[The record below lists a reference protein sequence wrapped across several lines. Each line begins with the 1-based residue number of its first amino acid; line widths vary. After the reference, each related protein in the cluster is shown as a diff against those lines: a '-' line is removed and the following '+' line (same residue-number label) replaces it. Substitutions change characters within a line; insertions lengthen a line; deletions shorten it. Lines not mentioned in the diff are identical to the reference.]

1 MIQRNIS
8 AKDNLENLARKNLE
22 LALEEKKI
30 KIGNLTIIGFIKK
43 KTQFLIGPN
52 SNPFLLEIIKLPL
65 VTNLHA
71 LNYSP
76 DKTITF
82 MNQH

>member
-22 LALEEKKI
+22 LALEEEKI
-30 KIGNLTIIGFIKK
+30 KTGNLTIVGFIKK
-43 KTQFLIGPN
+43 KKQFLTVLN
-52 SNPFLLEIIKLPL
+52 NNPFLMEIIKLPL
-65 VTNLHA
+65 LTNVHVF
-71 LNYSP
+71 NYSP

-82 MNQH
+82 MSQH